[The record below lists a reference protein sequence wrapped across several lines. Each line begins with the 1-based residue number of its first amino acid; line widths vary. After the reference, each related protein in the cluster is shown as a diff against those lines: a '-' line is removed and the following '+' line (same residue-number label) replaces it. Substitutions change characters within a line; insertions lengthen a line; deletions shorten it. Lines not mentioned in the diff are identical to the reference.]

1 MREGRERGRQ
11 RRNPLAWALQE
22 GFGGARSGLAKQLLL
37 RKPKEEGKQPGR
49 DAVCPAVFTSPTPA
63 LKWPIVEIA
72 CSLAGLGRA
81 AGQHGFTGPLAANPT
96 AKNWASYLT
105 LQRQHPFPSQGVL
118 TNTHVVERGKKKK
131 ARAQSGVRTSAANA
145 AANGSSPPKGLSG
158 GSEELRAVQTTSQRR
173 TRSACICLLTFQ
185 LSERQP
191 VSVFV

>member
-22 GFGGARSGLAKQLLL
+22 GFGGARSGLGKQLLL

-105 LQRQHPFPSQGVL
+105 LQRQHPFPSQGVI
-118 TNTHVVERGKKKK
+118 TNTHVVERGKKK
-131 ARAQSGVRTSAANA
+131 RTHSQGYAHRLRMQQRTDPLPQK
-145 AANGSSPPKGLSG
+145 GSREAPRSSELCRPPP
-158 GSEELRAVQTTSQRR
+158 RDAHAVPA
-173 TRSACICLLTFQ
+173 SAC
-185 LSERQP
+185 
-191 VSVFV
+191 